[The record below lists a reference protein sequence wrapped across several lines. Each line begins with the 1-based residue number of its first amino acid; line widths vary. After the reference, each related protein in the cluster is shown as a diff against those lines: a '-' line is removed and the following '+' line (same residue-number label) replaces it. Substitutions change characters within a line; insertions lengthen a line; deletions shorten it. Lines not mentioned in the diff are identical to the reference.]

1 MEDDTLVIDTIET
14 CLDMEIS
21 NKFEVVNKEIIIYLS
36 DGTKAK
42 IKTKNVA

>member
-1 MEDDTLVIDTIET
+1 MAEGTLVIDTIET

-21 NKFEVVNKEIIIYLS
+21 NKVEIVNKEIIIYLA

-42 IKTKNVA
+42 IKTKNVV